1 MGTGLDNR
9 DEVTMK
15 IGETLRKATRYA
27 QQEDE
32 LPDYLA
38 ARIFAIADLLPTV
51 RHNSDAIE
59 KLIEQVT
66 QYDTY
71 GQTGYL
77 GMGVNHI
84 ILEKTIR
91 QIEEQLRA
99 NRL

>member
-1 MGTGLDNR
+1 
-9 DEVTMK
+9 MK
-15 IGETLRKATRYA
+15 IAETLRMVTMHA
-27 QQEDE
+27 QQVDD

-38 ARIFAIADLLPTV
+38 TRIFAIADLLTTV
-51 RHNSDAIE
+51 RHNSDDIK
-59 KLIEQVT
+59 KLTEQVT

-91 QIEEQLRA
+91 QIEEQLEVI
-99 NRL
+99 N

>member
-1 MGTGLDNR
+1 
-9 DEVTMK
+9 MK
-15 IGETLRKATRYA
+15 IAETLRMVTRQA
-27 QQEDE
+27 QQVDE

-38 ARIFAIADLLPTV
+38 IRIFAIADLLPTA
-51 RHNSDAIE
+51 RHDKNAIE
-59 KLIEQVT
+59 KLTEQVT

-77 GMGVNHI
+77 GMGVNHV

-91 QIEEQLRA
+91 QIEEQIGA